1 MIHHDDGLAINWSPV
16 DMIGLHIDPHTV
28 ACTCTGDAT
37 GHDAAI
43 ARMAG
48 RKGGD
53 LHVKGEGFMWTE
65 RAESQIRNHTR
76 EICPGLF
83 VTGMAADAVVG
94 ECRMGPISGGMLL
107 S

>member
-1 MIHHDDGLAINWSPV
+1 MAGLRV
-16 DMIGLHIDPHTV
+16 DPLTV
-28 ACTCTGDAT
+28 ACTCTIDAT

-43 ARMAG
+43 TRMVG

-65 RAESQIRNHTR
+65 RAESHIRDHTR
-76 EICPGLF
+76 EIFPGLF
-83 VTGMAADAVVG
+83 VTSMAADPVVG
-94 ECRMGPISGGMLL
+94 KL